1 MKKPTIMSRKII
13 HCDADCFFAAIEMR
27 DDPSLRGKAIAVG
40 GQADRRGVIS
50 TCNYEAREFGVH
62 SAMAS
67 ATAQR
72 LCPDLIIVPGNME
85 AYRKASQS
93 MREIFFDYTDLV
105 EPLSLDEAYLDVSE
119 CKQCRGSATLIAEE
133 IRQRIYEA
141 IDIRVSAGVAPNKFL
156 AKVASDW
163 NKPNGLCVVPPDQV
177 ESFILPLPVKKLP
190 GVGKVSAE
198 KLKRVGVE
206 TCGDLRPFTIY
217 ELNDQFGSFGQR
229 LFDLC
234 RGKDERKVSPSRRR
248 KSLSVENTYNKDLPD
263 LDHCLEK
270 LPALFV
276 ELKSRIQHLDAA
288 YQIQKAFVKVKF
300 DDFTTT
306 TLERAGT
313 GARVSDYREMMS
325 DAVQRQSRPVRL
337 LGIGVRLLDREGGL
351 AGSQLDL
358 FKSQDIGAS
367 ESEILKRGE

>member
-1 MKKPTIMSRKII
+1 MSRKII

-177 ESFILPLPVKKLP
+177 ESFVLPLPVKKLP